1 MWQAADYSNL
11 KEDQYWNTLNRDLGN
26 LLSSDEPSITTLS
39 NAAAFIF
46 NVLEDINWAGFYL
59 YDGQKLILGPFGGKP
74 ACTTI
79 AIGSGVCGTAVKEK
93 RTVVVPDVDAF
104 PGHIVCDGDSR
115 SEIVVPLI
123 GKDGNLLGVLDI
135 DSPNLNRFSEEDAV
149 GLNQLAEVIIRKLK
163 LPLLGL

>member
-1 MWQAADYSNL
+1 MWQQANYSNL
-11 KEDQYWNTLNRDLGN
+11 KEEEYWNVLNRDLAS
-26 LLSSDEPSITTLS
+26 LLSSDESSITTLS

-79 AIGSGVCGTAVKEK
+79 AIGRGVCGTAAKEK
-93 RTVVVPDVDAF
+93 RTIVVPDVEAF
-104 PGHIVCDGDSR
+104 PGHIACDADSR

-123 GKDGNLLGVLDI
+123 DKGGSLLGVLDI
-135 DSPNLNRFSEEDAV
+135 DSPILNRFSEEDAK
-149 GLNQLAEVIIRKLK
+149 GLNQLAEVILQKLK